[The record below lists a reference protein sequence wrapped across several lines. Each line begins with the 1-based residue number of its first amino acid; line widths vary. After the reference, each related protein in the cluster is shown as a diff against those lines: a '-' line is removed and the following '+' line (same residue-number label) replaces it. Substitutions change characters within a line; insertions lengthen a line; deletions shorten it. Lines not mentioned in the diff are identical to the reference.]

1 MFVKDPDGL
10 TVELNF
16 HGIHENPSWVKD
28 GENYAD
34 MPRVSEAEK

>member
-16 HGIHENPSWVKD
+16 HGIQNNPSWALD
-28 GENYAD
+28 GENYAN
-34 MPRVSEAEK
+34 MPRVTEI

>member
-16 HGIHENPSWVKD
+16 HGIESNPEWALD

-34 MPRVSEAEK
+34 MPRVNEVPK

>member
-1 MFVKDPDGL
+1 V

-16 HGIHENPSWVKD
+16 PGIDYEPSWSVD

-34 MPRVSEAEK
+34 MPRAPATAR